1 MPRKQRI
8 EFPGAVYHIIS
19 RGNYR
24 KELFLSENTGKAF
37 ERTIFETAERWEH
50 WWGQPNVS
58 WNTGGVSPMFHDSNR
73 GH

>member
-8 EFPGAVYHIIS
+8 EYPGAVYHVIS

-37 ERTIFETAERWEH
+37 ERTIFEAAERWGAKR
-50 WWGQPNVS
+50 GQ
-58 WNTGGVSPMFHDSNR
+58 T
-73 GH
+73 